1 MKKYYITKL
10 GNVFRAVE
18 FKEGE
23 EQPDNMW
30 LKFEVDYTSN
40 TYNSKSGGIISVQI
54 IDQCCKHLS
63 NEEKFH
69 LDNSCSGNYCHEF
82 GFGKI
87 FELGWNIKEQSG
99 KSHTFIITGGDFT
112 NSFGH
117 FSIVHGICIFLN
129 ELYQYDTIEDYLAS
143 KEVCDSSEWKAKDV
157 CDKIVSL
164 AKVIELYQKYKSINP
179 ALLIVR
185 KMEKAIEKR
194 LKEIIE
200 SEQDEQ

>member
-1 MKKYYITKL
+1 MKYYITKS
-10 GNVFRAVE
+10 GNVFSGVKI
-18 FKEGE
+18 KEDE

-30 LKFEVDYTSN
+30 LKLEVDYTSN
-40 TYNSKSGGIISVQI
+40 TYNSQSGGIISVQI
-54 IDQCCKHLS
+54 IEQCWEHLY
-63 NEEKFH
+63 NKEKFH

-99 KSHTFIITGGDFT
+99 KSHTLIITGGDFT
-112 NSFGH
+112 NSFGY
-117 FSIVHGICIFLN
+117 FSIIHGICRFLN
-129 ELYQYDTIEDYLAS
+129 ELYQYDNIEDYLAS
-143 KEVCDSSEWKAKDV
+143 KEVCDSSEWKPKNV